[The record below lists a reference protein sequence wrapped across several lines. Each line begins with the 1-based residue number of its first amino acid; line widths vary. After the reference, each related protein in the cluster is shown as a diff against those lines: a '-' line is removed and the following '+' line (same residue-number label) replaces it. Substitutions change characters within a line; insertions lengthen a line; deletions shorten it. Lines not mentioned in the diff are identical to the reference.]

1 MAGLM
6 LAIFVAAMDSTV
18 VGTALPTV
26 AHQLGDFSLYPWVF
40 SGYLLTATTTVPIW
54 GRLADLFGRRRV
66 LLAGLGIFVVASVL
80 CGLSP
85 SMPAL
90 IVFRTLQGVG
100 AGCLQPLIFTI
111 VSDLFPVAQRAR
123 LQGFFSAMW
132 AIASLIGPTIG
143 AVFVSTIGWRWIF
156 GINLPIGLVAGA
168 LLWGY
173 RERRPEGR
181 RQRVEVLGALML
193 TAGVGVLLWGVG
205 TGSSNARPIWPAAAA
220 GVALLTAFVLRE
232 RRSESPT
239 VPLDLLGRRLIA
251 LAIATTMV
259 AGTVMFSITA
269 YVPLYVQNG
278 LGGSPYA
285 AGAAAAPIA
294 FGWPVGSVLAGQ
306 LLLKVGF
313 WRLVIAG
320 ASALVG
326 GCAML
331 ATIAHSALS
340 AGVSVAVIGLGMG
353 LLSLP
358 LLLVIQGAADWS
370 RRGAAT
376 ALNQF
381 SRTIGGAVGVSLLG
395 VLLEA
400 RVGTGATGAHLVAGV
415 QTIFAVTLG
424 LAVVT
429 LVLTLAMLAGRRNQP
444 EPF

>member
-1 MAGLM
+1 M
-6 LAIFVAAMDSTV
+6 LAMFIAAMDSTV

-66 LLAGLGIFVVASVL
+66 LLAGLGIFVMASVL
-80 CGLSP
+80 CGVSP
-85 SMPAL
+85 SMPSL

-100 AGCLQPLIFTI
+100 AGCLQPVIFTV

-132 AIASLIGPTIG
+132 AIASLIGPAIG

-168 LLWGY
+168 LLWRY
-173 RERRPEGR
+173 RERRPEGP

-193 TAGVGVLLWGVG
+193 TAGVAFLLWGVG

-220 GVALLTAFVLRE
+220 GPAMLTAFVLWE
-232 RRSESPT
+232 RRSQSPT
-239 VPLDLLGRRLIA
+239 VPLDLLGSRLIA
-251 LAIATTMV
+251 LTIATTMV
-259 AGTVMFSITA
+259 AGIVMFSITA
-269 YVPLYVQNG
+269 YVPRYVQNG
-278 LGGSPYA
+278 LGGTPYA
-285 AGAAAAPIA
+285 AGAASAPIA
-294 FGWPVGSVLAGQ
+294 LGWPVGSVLAGQ

-313 WRLVIAG
+313 QRLVISG
-320 ASALVG
+320 ATALVG
-326 GCAML
+326 GCGML

-415 QTIFAVTLG
+415 QTIFVVTLG
-424 LAVVT
+424 MAVVT
-429 LVLTLAMLAGRRNQP
+429 LVLTLAMLAGRRHQP

>member
-6 LAIFVAAMDSTV
+6 LAMFIAAMDSTV

-66 LLAGLGIFVVASVL
+66 LLAGLGIFVMASVL
-80 CGLSP
+80 CGVSP
-85 SMPAL
+85 SMPSL

-100 AGCLQPLIFTI
+100 AGCLQPVIFTV

-132 AIASLIGPTIG
+132 AIASLIGPAIG

-168 LLWGY
+168 LLWRY
-173 RERRPEGR
+173 RERRPEGP

-193 TAGVGVLLWGVG
+193 TAGVAFLLWGVG

-220 GVALLTAFVLRE
+220 GLALLTAFVLWE
-232 RRSESPT
+232 RRSQSPT
-239 VPLDLLGRRLIA
+239 VPLDLLGSRLIA
-251 LAIATTMV
+251 LTIATTMV
-259 AGTVMFSITA
+259 AGIVMFSITA

-278 LGGSPYA
+278 LGGTPYA
-285 AGAAAAPIA
+285 AGAASAPIA

-313 WRLVIAG
+313 QRLVISG
-320 ASALVG
+320 ATALVG
-326 GCAML
+326 GCGML

-415 QTIFAVTLG
+415 QTIFVVTLG
-424 LAVVT
+424 MAVVT
-429 LVLTLAMLAGRRNQP
+429 LVLTLAMLAGRRHQP